1 MFENPNEERSP
12 KELIEGLYKAF
23 ESFRRKMEDPS
34 YIQIEGAIHQLME
47 KQDSMKADISD
58 LKSKL
63 LNPYDGV
70 IVETQKNTEFR
81 LQQEDLDKELE
92 KMRDEHKE
100 LIMWKRNITKI
111 SWAVFTALIG
121 IIAFIISRIIEG
133 THK

>member
-121 IIAFIISRIIEG
+121 IITFIISRIIEG